1 MDMREKFQKF
11 IKENQADL
19 YATLKEL
26 CLIPAPA
33 GLEDERAAYC
43 KAKLESF
50 GAKGVYIDEV
60 KNVIYPINA
69 EGKNELTVI
78 AAHTDTVF
86 PDLEPM
92 PYIDDGEK
100 ITCPGVGDDTASL
113 SVLLFVAKFLIE
125 NNITPERG
133 LLIVC
138 NSCEEG
144 LGNLKGTRRL
154 FADFEGRIKQFISYD
169 AGTFKRITRGCVGS
183 VRYEV
188 EVKTEG
194 GHSYGMFGNKNAIYY
209 LSKMVNAIYELEI
222 PALPGEKTTYN
233 VGIIEGGTSVNTIAQ
248 SAKMLCEYRST
259 SADALEI
266 MKGKFY
272 EIFDTVRD
280 MGVEVNVTVVGERPS
295 ERGVDQTKVDA
306 LCALIAKAF
315 REVAGTEEVT
325 YGKGSTDCNIPLS
338 LGIPAIC
345 FGVYNGAGSHT
356 RTEWIKR
363 DSIIPGLEIALMT
376 TLDFI

>member
-1 MDMREKFQKF
+1 MNMREKFQKF
-11 IKENQADL
+11 INENEADL
-19 YATLKEL
+19 YKTLKEL

-50 GAKGVYIDEV
+50 GAEGVYIDEV

-113 SVLLFVAKFLIE
+113 AVLLFVAKFLIE
-125 NNITPERG
+125 NDITPERG

-154 FADFEGRIKQFISYD
+154 FADFEGRIKEFISYD
-169 AGTFKRITRGCVGS
+169 ASTFKRITRGCVGS

-194 GHSYGMFGNKNAIYY
+194 GHSFGAFGNKNAIYY

-222 PALPGEKTTYN
+222 PALEGEKTTYN

-272 EIFDTVRD
+272 EIFDTVRS

-295 ERGVDQTKVDA
+295 ERGVDQTKVDD
-306 LCALIAKAF
+306 LCAIIAKAF

-345 FGVYNGAGSHT
+345 YGVYNGAGAHT